1 LQLHKKTGSEIV
13 GIDTR
18 NDAMDWI
25 GNRLEDISKVLS
37 LEIKSW
43 SWEICGIGDDTTSY
57 QLNILGRGDKRA
69 IKLFTAAELDRCLMD
84 PDLQTEISA
93 RLTPLV
99 AFIGNKVQSTRA
111 NRTKDR
117 SRI

>member
-1 LQLHKKTGSEIV
+1 MHKKTGSEIV

-25 GNRLEDISKVLS
+25 GNRLEDIAKVLS
-37 LEIKSW
+37 LEIKGW
-43 SWEICGIGDDTTSY
+43 NWEICGIGDDTTSY